1 MKQLTIPSTDSSPV
15 TQCLKV
21 CNKWVCLKTNTR
33 PESNSITNHQFIVP
47 SIFPSSPVSPFPSM
61 FPRKISLLTGQSPRF
76 GQGSSGPAEGAG
88 CKSSRSSTRS
98 SWIRCGRPRVSE
110 ICSTILP
117 AKCWLIVCIMC
128 VYVCIYIY
136 INTYVY
142 MICTMHIMC
151 IHVYIYICKY
161 IYI

>member
-1 MKQLTIPSTDSSPV
+1 MGLSENKHTPRKQLNHQSPIHSSIHFPFIPS
-15 TQCLKV
+15 
-21 CNKWVCLKTNTR
+21 
-33 PESNSITNHQFIVP
+33 ITI
-47 SIFPSSPVSPFPSM
+47 SM

-128 VYVCIYIY
+128 VYVCMYIYKYICIYDMYNAYHVYTCIYIY
-136 INTYVY
+136 VN
-142 MICTMHIMC
+142 
-151 IHVYIYICKY
+151 IYI
-161 IYI
+161 